1 MNLFSLLIAAAWKL
15 PIERLL
21 IKPRD
26 NTKALDELANTLRA
40 SQSQNKPAVLVKP
53 TPSTQ
58 EVIPKQKVATAC
70 IPCAVNH
77 FSTSAGLLNEAV
89 RFKKEGMTSSEIADR
104 IAKILE
110 EQNALERVDL
120 TEEKIRALPDWE
132 RKLAEEALQQ
142 SRGLRHRLEALT
154 AIKELEQAAAD
165 TAGYYRK
172 LHREWWKRRL
182 AQPGEARPGLTLDEA
197 KEMAAE
203 EAAKEVEKAW
213 HSQEKK

>member
-1 MNLFSLLIAAAWKL
+1 MNLFSLLIAVAGKL

-26 NTKALDELANTLRA
+26 KTKALDELANTLRA

-53 TPSTQ
+53 TPTSTQ

-70 IPCAVNH
+70 VPCALGH

-89 RFKKEGMTSSEIADR
+89 RFKARGITDNEILDR

-120 TEEKIRALPDWE
+120 TPEKILGTPEWE
-132 RKLAEEALQQ
+132 RELAEEALRQ
-142 SRGLRHRLEALT
+142 SRGLRHRLETLT
-154 AIKELEQAAAD
+154 TIKELEQAAAD
-165 TAGYYRK
+165 TAVYY
-172 LHREWWKRRL
+172 KRLNRQWYKERFTHL
-182 AQPGEARPGLTLDEA
+182 GKEGVEAMESRISPED
-197 KEMAAE
+197 KERIKKRAE
-203 EAAKEVEKAW
+203 EIIEEA
-213 HSQEKK
+213 